1 MCVSIL
7 LIDLCLVTFYVITL
21 FLLLLNST
29 NLWLPAKTKYLTF

>member
-29 NLWLPAKTKYLTF
+29 NFCLPAKIKYLTF